1 MPTMRASY
9 MMTKDLVF
17 DFEAGKKW
25 IMRDTVHGR
34 QNEDELLILSGVRYA
49 FQSEK

>member
-1 MPTMRASY
+1 
-9 MMTKDLVF
+9 MTKDLVF
-17 DFEAGKKW
+17 DFEAGKKC

-34 QNEDELLILSGVRYA
+34 QNEDELLILSGVRYE